1 MVDFLHQRHF
11 FLARWSSKLRLQLH
25 QSQKPLQGPA
35 EDHQDLRP
43 MGLSDWDL
51 WAGHSYHPKRALEPE
66 ASATEVG
73 VSENGASNN
82 LTLPNDYV
90 RKIMMHQQIQVF
102 FLWISQEFQTNPSD
116 KDGDRPGLS
125 SWQWKSLEK
134 PLIYINSYKYSKTQ
148 KDPKLKIR
156 VCI

>member
-1 MVDFLHQRHF
+1 MTMFI
-11 FLARWSSKLRLQLH
+11 
-25 QSQKPLQGPA
+25 G
-35 EDHQDLRP
+35 
-43 MGLSDWDL
+43 
-51 WAGHSYHPKRALEPE
+51 
-66 ASATEVG
+66 
-73 VSENGASNN
+73 
-82 LTLPNDYV
+82 
-90 RKIMMHQQIQVF
+90 KIMMHQQIQLF

-156 VCI
+156 FCNSCEIGVTYLLGSKTFMGKFWGIPGIPSMKQTEDLKTVLLQHGILFLFHPLSHLAGAQSSALDALQKS

>member
-1 MVDFLHQRHF
+1 
-11 FLARWSSKLRLQLH
+11 
-25 QSQKPLQGPA
+25 
-35 EDHQDLRP
+35 
-43 MGLSDWDL
+43 
-51 WAGHSYHPKRALEPE
+51 
-66 ASATEVG
+66 VG